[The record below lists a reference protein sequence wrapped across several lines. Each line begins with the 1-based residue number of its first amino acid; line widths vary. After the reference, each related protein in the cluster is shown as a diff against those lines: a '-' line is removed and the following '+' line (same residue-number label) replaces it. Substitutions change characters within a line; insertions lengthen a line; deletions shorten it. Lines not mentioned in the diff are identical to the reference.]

1 MTSPEKP
8 LGSKS
13 RTRGSGR
20 RLCTAPGHSCLQ
32 VAKIKTFGA
41 PWRKATREWVPL
53 RWALAQNNLDSA
65 LQMLEVGER
74 DGAVR
79 RQSQLLR
86 VAQLF
91 AFPVYGG
98 GDVPAQSPSTLPRV
112 DFSGRLPAVK
122 RICHSELAP
131 RRIDRRL
138 TDARSSL
145 RAMFYAP

>member
-41 PWRKATREWVPL
+41 LWRKATREWVPL
-53 RWALAQNNLDSA
+53 RWALAQNNHDSA
-65 LQMLEVGER
+65 LQMLEAGEP

-79 RQSQLLR
+79 RQSQLLG

-91 AFPVYGG
+91 AFTGLWRRGMNANCPCTIAI
-98 GDVPAQSPSTLPRV
+98 DAPPS
-112 DFSGRLPAVK
+112 
-122 RICHSELAP
+122 
-131 RRIDRRL
+131 
-138 TDARSSL
+138 
-145 RAMFYAP
+145 